1 MLRAASIGLGW
12 WSDELA
18 EAVQGRSEAI
28 RVASCYSRSAEKR
41 AAFAEKF
48 GTAQHDSYEAVLAD
62 PEIDAVILTT
72 PHSQHAEQV
81 IQAAGAGKQVFVE
94 KPFTLTAASGRAAAQ
109 ACARAGVVLAV
120 GQNRRF
126 CAAAQALRGLM
137 DAGAFGTVLHL
148 EANISAPGGLGYTP
162 ERWRANRVESPGGAL
177 AGLAVHLIDLLCWL
191 AGPARRITAQAKRRA
206 VPVDIDDTTS
216 VLIDFESGAT
226 GYLGTLF
233 ACPNTSFLNVY
244 GTEANAFAAI
254 AGNELKV
261 QLPGLAPEARPLEP
275 VDTLKVELEEFA
287 RACAGGPAFR
297 VRPEEAIHNVAVM
310 EAIVASAAHG
320 SAPVEIPAEPAE
332 RGDMSGTRTN
342 QGVG

>member
-18 EAVQGRSEAI
+18 QAIQGRSEAI

-48 GTAQHDSYEAVLAD
+48 GTAQHDSYQAVLAD

-72 PHSQHAEQV
+72 PHSLHAEHV
-81 IQAAGAGKQVFVE
+81 IEAAEAGKQVFVE
-94 KPFTLTAASGRAAAQ
+94 KPFTLTAASGQAAAQ
-109 ACARAGVVLAV
+109 ACTNAEVVLAV

-126 CAAAQALRGLM
+126 CAAAQALRELM
-137 DAGAFGTVLHL
+137 DTSAFGTILHL

-162 ERWRANRVESPGGAL
+162 DRWRASRIESPGGAL

-216 VLIDFESGAT
+216 ALIDFESGAT
-226 GYLGTLF
+226 GYLGSLF
-233 ACPNTSFLNVY
+233 ACPNTSFLNLY
-244 GTEANAFAAI
+244 GTKANAFADI
-254 AGNELKV
+254 AGNEIKL
-261 QLPGLAPEARPLEP
+261 QLPGQAPEARPLEP
-275 VDTLKVELEEFA
+275 IDTLKVELEEFA
-287 RACAGGPAFR
+287 LACAGGPAFR

-310 EAIVASAAHG
+310 EAIVASAAQG
-320 SAPVEIPAEPAE
+320 SAPINIPAGPASE
-332 RGDMSGTRTN
+332 A
-342 QGVG
+342 V